1 MAFDGNDPRVQN
13 IQSQAKNLLGRR
25 PVQIGLVALIV
36 LAIGWW
42 GYSSLSSSE
51 TPTYKTTQAT
61 TGDIENAVTALG
73 SLQPLNY
80 VDVGAQVSGQLTK
93 VYVEIGDQVEKGK
106 LLAEIDPLVYQSQV
120 DSDNARIANLE
131 AQLKSAKADVSLY
144 EKQFVRYRDLLKTNA
159 VSRDLY
165 DQALNK
171 LQTTRASVDSL
182 IAQIKEQQ
190 ATLSGDMANL
200 SYTKIYAPM
209 SGTVVSQTTQEGQT
223 VVSSQSAPTIVRI
236 ADLETMTAEAQVA
249 EADVNKL
256 TVGMTAY
263 FTTLGQPEKKWES
276 SVRQIQ
282 PTPTIENNVVLF
294 NVLLDVKNEDNL
306 LLPDMT
312 AQVFFIISASKNAV
326 IVPLSA
332 VKSDRDGS
340 YVMLERDGRAVRQA
354 VVVGVSNRVSAEI
367 KSGISASDTVI
378 TNMSAASSDRTS
390 SGRGSRRMPG
400 IF

>member
-1 MAFDGNDPRVQN
+1 MAFDGSDPRVQN
-13 IQSQAKNLLGRR
+13 ITAQAKGLVGKR
-25 PVQIGLVALIV
+25 PVQIGLAALIL
-36 LAIGWW
+36 LALVWW
-42 GYSSLSSSE
+42 GYSSFSSSE
-51 TPTYKTTQAT
+51 TLTYKTAQAT
-61 TGDIENAVTALG
+61 TGNIENAVTALG

-93 VYVEIGDQVEKGK
+93 VYVDIGDQVEKGK

-131 AQLKSAKADVSLY
+131 AQLKSAQADVTLC

-171 LQTTRASVDSL
+171 LQTTRASIDSL
-182 IAQIKEQQ
+182 KAQIKEQQ
-190 ATLSGDMANL
+190 ATLSGDTANL
-200 SYTKIYAPM
+200 GYTKIYAPM

-249 EADVNKL
+249 EADVDKL
-256 TVGMTAY
+256 TVGMKAY
-263 FTTLGQPEKKWES
+263 FTTLGMPDKKWES

-294 NVLLDVKNEDNL
+294 NVLLDVKNEQNL

-312 AQVFFIISASKNAV
+312 AQVFFIISAAKDAV

-332 VKSDRDGS
+332 VKTDHNGT
-340 YVMLERDGRAVRQA
+340 YVMLERNGKPVRQA
-354 VVVGVSNRVSAEI
+354 VEVGVSNRVSAEI
-367 KSGISASDTVI
+367 TSGVSTGDTIITSTATTSAKSA
-378 TNMSAASSDRTS
+378 TS
-390 SGRGSRRMPG
+390 SGSRGMPPM
-400 IF
+400 F